1 MAAAQVFEDCSN
13 YIVPAKVFIDTD
25 LRLQEPIVSVNDIRL
40 CTSNLGTKSA
50 NGTAF
55 ATKQPYTR
63 KVFEMNSELS
73 RGNHMF
79 QFRQTTTVKKN
90 RQETDGVDRNR
101 FASYFFRADREIRGN
116 AEESDNI
123 FVIAQGLINRERNRV
138 FENPMSIL

>member
-1 MAAAQVFEDCSN
+1 MKFDFAVQIWELNAQMAQL
-13 YIVPAKVFIDTD
+13 
-25 LRLQEPIVSVNDIRL
+25 LRQNSHTRVSVRNEFGIIK
-40 CTSNLGTKSA
+40 G
-50 NGTAF
+50 
-55 ATKQPYTR
+55 
-63 KVFEMNSELS
+63 
-73 RGNHMF
+73 GNYMF

-116 AEESDNI
+116 DEETDNI